1 MSELGRQIFLKSR
14 DQYESAIRWAFLLVV
29 FGIAVH
35 ATVFS
40 RAVELQKELQ
50 TRREAF
56 ESLSSLQ
63 DAVGRVSEKTAAFNA
78 SMARQNAQLDTL
90 TTAWLEDL
98 KTQFRELDALLL
110 PDFRGVDRGV
120 VPSPVQQRAQEE
132 SRNADVQRELL
143 RRLEEAGLP
152 EKLVQAE
159 SLAVRRE
166 MIAGFINE
174 QLIPSSFERLNAGWK
189 VPDALLETAVDLKQA
204 IRAIGT
210 APDSAAL
217 AQAVRPEQLH
227 RLRNNTE
234 RLAALTPK
242 VDEAVAAVKSVSFR
256 PPEGTRWW
264 GTVEGKASERVAMAE
279 NAKAKVSALSS
290 AEATIA
296 EVTEELEQA
305 VRQQEQA
312 TQDLNERLE
321 KLQEQLEAGAADVAG
336 LGTGWLPIG
345 GDMDVFVRRFPL
357 LLGLL
362 LSIVIIWPT
371 YRRLTLARAI
381 ALYESEEKDE
391 NVQRFLKREY
401 GGALSGLNGANLA
414 LAIGGFVWIGLAIAS
429 AADSPRVGTAEAAV
443 AGLGGGIAFAAALVY
458 RAYAIKQ
465 VRSRGA
471 SSD

>member
-14 DQYESAIRWAFLLVV
+14 DQYEAAIRWAFLLVV

-40 RAVELQKELQ
+40 RAVELQKELH
-50 TRREAF
+50 TKREAF

-63 DAVGRVSEKTAAFNA
+63 DAVGLVSEKTAAFNA
-78 SMARQNAQLDTL
+78 YMARQNAQLDTL
-90 TTAWLEDL
+90 TTAWLEGL
-98 KTQFRELDALLL
+98 KTQFRELDVLLL
-110 PDFRGVDRGV
+110 PDFRGVDQGV
-120 VPSPVQQRAQEE
+120 ISSPVQQRAQEE
-132 SRNADVQRELL
+132 SRNSDVQRELL

-166 MIAGFINE
+166 MIVGFINE
-174 QLIPSSFERLNAGWK
+174 QIIPSSFERLNARWK
-189 VPDALLETAVDLKQA
+189 VPDELLETAADLKQA
-204 IRAIGT
+204 IRAIST

-217 AQAVRPEQLH
+217 AQALRPEQLN

-242 VDEAVAAVKSVSFR
+242 VDEAVAAVKSVAFR

-279 NAKAKVSALSS
+279 NAKAKVRTLSS
-290 AEATIA
+290 AEATVA

-381 ALYESEEKDE
+381 ALFESEEEDE
-391 NVQRFLKREY
+391 NFQCFLKREY
-401 GGALSGLNGANLA
+401 GGVLSSLNGAYLA
-414 LAIGGFVWIGLAIAS
+414 LAIGGFVWIGFAIVS
-429 AADSPRVGTAEAAV
+429 AADSPQVGTGEAAV

-471 SSD
+471 LSD